1 MKMDK
6 SRRADGII
14 IAILMLMLTLT
25 ACGKSEFGVSENTG
39 KQMTVM
45 AQNADKD
52 AFFVVGSLD
61 VADGEQIVITSKLTK
76 GSVRVEIVAAS
87 EKQSIDKLPDMNGEA
102 IITADLES
110 GESVSGTVAAGSY
123 LLRATCLKKATG
135 TIQIEVKPVAWS
147 NYIGKQYTGQDPWGN
162 PLSVTLKEATGNE
175 VSFAYESVI
184 GEGEYTST
192 FRTESSGESPAG
204 SMLFRVTAA
213 AQENEAL
220 HLDYSGTLTLKNGAL
235 FVTYDAGSVTEES
248 TEGGSASYQ
257 AQGLD
262 EEEKT
267 VELTAG

>member
-1 MKMDK
+1 MK
-6 SRRADGII
+6 RITAVII
-14 IAILMLMLTLT
+14 LLLLLT
-25 ACGKSEFGVSENTG
+25 ACGKSEFGVTENTG
-39 KQMTVM
+39 KCMTITAVN
-45 AQNADKD
+45 ADKDDFFIIGSLEVAEGEEITAAADLTKGSIRVEIFRWADEQNADKLPAADKD
-52 AFFVVGSLD
+52 AV
-61 VADGEQIVITSKLTK
+61 T
-76 GSVRVEIVAAS
+76 
-87 EKQSIDKLPDMNGEA
+87 
-102 IITADLES
+102 IITANLRS
-110 GESVSGTVAAGSY
+110 TESVSGTVEPGHYSLKAV
-123 LLRATCLKKATG
+123 CLEKATG
-135 TIQIEVKPVAWS
+135 TVRIESKPAALS
-147 NYIGKQYTGQDPWGN
+147 DHIGEKFTGEDPWGN
-162 PLSVTLKEATGNE
+162 PGTVTFEYTA
-175 VSFAYESVI
+175 VI

-257 AQGLD
+257 AQGLE